1 MSESLLDKYPQIKTL
16 LEKKNAQKN
25 EEMSARTPPPSHVT
39 AETLWADAAEACSAD
54 WLTFTIKEPLTS
66 QQTGELKEWL
76 KKHKPSEVDRSDGVG
91 WISVDFG

>member
-39 AETLWADAAEACSAD
+39 AETLWADAVKACSAD
-54 WLTFTIKEPLTS
+54 WLTFTITEPGTS
-66 QQTGELKEWL
+66 QQEGELKEWL